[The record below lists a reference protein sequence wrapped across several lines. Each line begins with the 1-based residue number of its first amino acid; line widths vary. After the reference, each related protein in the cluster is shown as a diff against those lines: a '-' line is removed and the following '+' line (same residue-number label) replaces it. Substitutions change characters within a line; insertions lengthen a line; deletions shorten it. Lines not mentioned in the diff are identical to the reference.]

1 MFDKTKPKAL
11 IHRKVTVN
19 NGSLGRYMKLS
30 QYNAILFDGLSATDK
45 YMNTYCWSHDM
56 QYKRWKCAF
65 RWCGGCMTKWV
76 TWNTL
81 L

>member
-19 NGSLGRYMKLS
+19 NGSLGRYMYRYKLT

-45 YMNTYCWSHDM
+45 YMNMFSD
-56 QYKRWKCAF
+56 
-65 RWCGGCMTKWV
+65 V
-76 TWNTL
+76 EE
-81 L
+81 